1 MLIKVGIYRINL
13 AHIEVVTEHR
23 EIFNGAINLD
33 AVLIRFLSGDS
44 IELKNTDAAQF
55 LAAWDKWADFQN
67 DAQAV
72 NEWAIAQNLEQI
84 KAAQN
89 KSGIIAPK
97 MMIPRGR
104 G

>member
-1 MLIKVGIYRINL
+1 MLVKIGDHRINL
-13 AHIEVVTEHR
+13 SAVACVTEKRDQH
-23 EIFNGAINLD
+23 GPTS
-33 AVLIRFLSGDS
+33 VLVGFVSGDS
-44 IELKNTDAAQF
+44 LELIHGDAVGF
-55 LAAWDKWADFQN
+55 LKTWDKWAEFQN
-67 DAQAV
+67 AAQAV